1 MRIKKQANPE
11 GRLWRDRVDRCG
23 RRRDQQR
30 ARKSSV
36 EPPEATPLLLRSFDV
51 LPWQHDVPHQHE
63 RTFWALYVTG
73 GRRTQ
78 QMHSHSHMRTHST
91 NSWSLLQTFFLFF
104 FWGVGVLKG
113 EWRTDL
119 LVKSQFCL
127 LYQTWL
133 MPLQSSGKARVCAV
147 VFLTSSRW

>member
-91 NSWSLLQTFFLFF
+91 NSWSLLHSFFLFF

-113 EWRTDL
+113 GVEDRFAGEKPVLLALSNLTDAPT
-119 LVKSQFCL
+119 VIRQGTC
-127 LYQTWL
+127 
-133 MPLQSSGKARVCAV
+133 VCRCV
-147 VFLTSSRW
+147 PHK